1 MKTTTDSNS
10 SGVRI
15 LIVDDDPEIHHLVS
29 ISLQNQG
36 YEVIAA
42 FNGFL
47 ALDLIVQAKPQL
59 VLLDLNLPEM
69 SGLEVIH
76 SIREHLKMSSTTLPV
91 IFLSAQDEEESK
103 VQALDLGADDYLTK
117 PFSIKELLARV
128 RTALRRVAELKNSK
142 SDIILPNEP
151 GRYFRTGR
159 LEVDITGRVI
169 KIDSKEMR
177 MTPTEFSL
185 LEYLIQNVGKVL
197 THRQLLQK
205 VWGQN
210 YGSESEYLRTFI
222 KQLRRKI
229 EPDPAN
235 PIYIITEPGIGY
247 RFKA

>member
-1 MKTTTDSNS
+1 MKNTTDPNS
-10 SGVRI
+10 GTARI

-29 ISLQNQG
+29 ISLRNQG

-42 FNGFL
+42 LNGL
-47 ALDLIVQAKPQL
+47 VALDLIVQAKPQL

-69 SGLEVIH
+69 SGLEVIQN
-76 SIREHLKMSSTTLPV
+76 IREQLKMSSSVLPV
-91 IFLSAQDEEESK
+91 IFLSAQDEEETK

-128 RTALRRVAELKNSK
+128 RTALRRVAELKSSK
-142 SDIILPNEP
+142 IQSSNEP
-151 GRYFRTGR
+151 GRYFRAGR
-159 LEVDITGRVI
+159 LEVDTTGRIV
-169 KIDSKEMR
+169 KIDTKEIR

-235 PIYIITEPGIGY
+235 PAHILTESGIGY

>member
-1 MKTTTDSNS
+1 LKNTTDSNS
-10 SGVRI
+10 SEARI

-69 SGLEVIH
+69 SGLEVIKN
-76 SIREHLKMSSTTLPV
+76 IREKLGISSTALPV

-128 RTALRRVAELKNSK
+128 RTALRRVAELKNIK
-142 SDIILPNEP
+142 QTFNEP
-151 GRYFRTGR
+151 GRYFRAGR
-159 LEVDITGRVI
+159 LEIDITGRVVI
-169 KIDSKEMR
+169 VDSKEIR

-235 PIYIITEPGIGY
+235 PIYILTEPGVGY